1 VNPTRLVVVNDPADW
16 PIDVPGLRVVA
27 ARDYLTDPYFIR
39 TPRLKVFNLCRSYR
53 YQKTGYYVSLLA
65 TARGHRPMPSV
76 GTIQGLKSPT
86 ILRVA
91 ADELEDLVQRSLAPI
106 QSDEFTLSIYFGRNV
121 AKRHDRLGAAL
132 YRQFEAPLL
141 RATFTRTP
149 RNGDWQLAGVQPIA
163 VNEIHPDHHDFLLEV
178 VTDHFKGRRR
188 ARAQRVARYELAIL
202 HDPDEV
208 MPPSDEPA
216 LKRFVR
222 AAETEGFGVE
232 MITGDDYGRLAEF
245 DALFIRETTSVNH
258 RTYRFAQRGEAEGLV
273 VVDDPE
279 SIIRCS
285 NKVFLAETLAQRNIP
300 APRTFI
306 VHRANRRDLLDALG
320 LPCILKQPDSAFSQG
335 VVKAETEAELEERLT
350 GLLER
355 SDLVVAQEFL
365 PTDFDW
371 RIGIF
376 DRRPLYACRYF
387 MARRHWQIIRHDGR
401 GGSTAGRVETVPIER
416 APRGVVRAA
425 RGAADLIGDGLYGV
439 DVKMVRGTPYV
450 IEVND
455 NPTIEAGVED
465 EVLGPEL
472 YARIMRGFRE
482 RVDQR
487 TRGAAIR

>member
-16 PIDVPGLRVVA
+16 PIDVPGVRVVA

-76 GTIQGLKSPT
+76 ATIQGLKSPT

-91 ADELEDLVQRSLAPI
+91 AEELEDLAQRSLAPI

-121 AKRHDRLGAAL
+121 AKRHDRLSAAL

-141 RATFTRTP
+141 RATFTKTP
-149 RNGDWQLAGVQPIA
+149 RTKDWQLSGIRPIA
-163 VNEIHPDHHDFLLEV
+163 INEIHPDHHEFLLEV
-178 VTDHFKGRRR
+178 VTDHFKGRHRV
-188 ARAQRVARYELAIL
+188 RAQRVAHYELAIL
-202 HDPDEV
+202 YDPDEA

-216 LKRFVR
+216 LKRFER
-222 AAETEGFGVE
+222 AAEAEGFGVE

-258 RTYRFAQRGEAEGLV
+258 RTYRFAQRAAAEGLV

-285 NKVFLAETLAQRNIP
+285 NKVFLAETLAQQGIP

-306 VHRANRRDLLDALG
+306 VHRGNRRDLVAALG

-335 VVKAETEAELEERLT
+335 VVKADTEAELEERLS

-387 MARRHWQIIRHDGR
+387 MARRHWQIIRHDGH

-416 APRGVVRAA
+416 APRAVVRAA
-425 RGAADLIGDGLYGV
+425 RGAAAPIGDGLYGV
-439 DVKMVRGTPYV
+439 DVKMIRGTPYV

-465 EVLGPEL
+465 EALGPDL

-487 TRGAAIR
+487 TRGVITR

>member
-1 VNPTRLVVVNDPADW
+1 MTPTRLVVVNDPADW
-16 PIDVPGLRVVA
+16 PLDVPGVRVVA
-27 ARDYLTDPYFIR
+27 ARDYLTQPYFIS

-65 TARGHRPMPSV
+65 TARGHRPIPSV
-76 GTIQGLKSPT
+76 VTIQGLKSPS
-86 ILRVA
+86 LQRVA
-91 ADELEDLVQRSLAPI
+91 AEEIEDLVQHSLAPI
-106 QSDEFTLSIYFGRNV
+106 HSEEFTLSIYFGRNV
-121 AKRHDRLGAAL
+121 AKRHDRLAAAL

-141 RATFTRTP
+141 RATFAKAPGTER
-149 RNGDWQLAGVQPIA
+149 WQLASIQPIA

-188 ARAQRVARYELAIL
+188 VRAQPVARYELAIM
-202 HDPDEV
+202 HDPDEA

-222 AAETEGFGVE
+222 AAEAEGFGVE

-245 DALFIRETTSVNH
+245 DALFIRETTAVNH
-258 RTYRFAQRGEAEGLV
+258 RTYRFAQRAAAEGLI

-285 NKVFLAETLAQRNIP
+285 NKVFLAESLAQHDIP

-306 VHRANRRDLLDALG
+306 VHRGNRRELIAALG

-335 VVKAETEAELEERLT
+335 VVKAETEAELEERLS
-350 GLLER
+350 GLLDR

-365 PTDFDW
+365 PTEFDW
-371 RIGIF
+371 RIGLF

-416 APRGVVRAA
+416 APRPIVRAA
-425 RGAADLIGDGLYGV
+425 RQAADLIGDGLYGV
-439 DVKMVRGTPYV
+439 DVKAIGGIPYV

-465 EVLGPEL
+465 EVLGLDL
-472 YARIMRGFRE
+472 YTRIMRGFRE

-487 TRGAAIR
+487 TRGATIR